1 MIIVVHVI
9 GIAHVPYVNIQID
22 HFRRVRMMAKK
33 DLLFTVK
40 ISKIDPNIT
49 WEQIRDSLEDVLQ
62 VDLIKGS
69 LPGKSI
75 EVLKY
80 R

>member
-1 MIIVVHVI
+1 MK
-9 GIAHVPYVNIQID
+9 
-22 HFRRVRMMAKK
+22 AKK
-33 DLLFTVK
+33 DLFFTVK
-40 ISKIDPNIT
+40 ISKIDPEIER
-49 WEQIRDSLEDVLQ
+49 EQIRLSLEDVLQ

-80 R
+80 T